1 MMRRLLLLAI
11 GLSVLASPIA
21 AQQPDDLTRLK
32 DTLTLLWQRGDAGRL
47 VQLGA
52 GAGLELEVRGQAMGP
67 LTGRRAAAALRHL
80 FAAQQ
85 TVSVRSGAASRV
97 AGADNRA
104 FVELSWEVR
113 PTGGP
118 VSERSTVFIGFVREG
133 AEWKVSQI
141 RILP

>member
-1 MMRRLLLLAI
+1 MMRRLLSLVFGLA
-11 GLSVLASPIA
+11 LAAAPA
-21 AQQPDDLTRLK
+21 GAQQPDDLSRLK
-32 DTLTLLWQRGDAGRL
+32 DTLTELWQRGDAGSL
-47 VQLGA
+47 VKLSA
-52 GAGLELEVRGQAMGP
+52 GAGVDLEVRGNAMGA

-85 TVSVRSGAASRV
+85 TVSVHSGQPSRV

-104 FVELSWEVR
+104 FLELTWEIR

-133 AEWKVSQI
+133 SHWKVSQI
-141 RILP
+141 RVLP

>member
-1 MMRRLLLLAI
+1 MRPLLLLAL
-11 GLSVLASPIA
+11 GLSLLASPIA

-32 DTLTLLWQRGDAGRL
+32 DTLTQLWQRGDAGRL
-47 VQLGA
+47 VALGA

-85 TVSVRSGAASRV
+85 TVSVRSGQASRV
-97 AGADNRA
+97 AGTDNRA
-104 FVELSWEVR
+104 FMELTWEVR

-133 AEWKVSQI
+133 SDWKVSQI